1 MERKIIFCFLVSGLT
16 SRFVQVPV
24 NSVRGGTG
32 HPHQLNHPLLQPVLE
47 AAADSGKVQWGYFPN
62 GDVFSSVRK
71 KQTAIHGSVGFEMR
85 GCSTERILLLSVR
98 IPAGY

>member
-1 MERKIIFCFLVSGLT
+1 MQVK
-16 SRFVQVPV
+16 SRTEKLSAMADISSPK
-24 NSVRGGTG
+24 RRYR